1 MQNDPAARRSSLAAV
16 GTLERRSVFLPV
28 ALEERADG
36 GLPKITGHSAV
47 FNSKSE
53 DLGFFTEIIRPG
65 AFQDALST
73 YQSVCL
79 ANHNVD
85 RLIAAT
91 VNGTLLLQ
99 EDKRGLYEDATPMDT
114 QVCRDVVTEIRSG
127 ALNGQSFT
135 FDVETDTWRMEN
147 GMQLREII
155 KISRLYD
162 VGPVVF
168 PAYPATDV
176 SARGLMVAAG
186 LDVEGFSVAIV
197 KQLRHLPLT
206 AADRDIVKQAVTVLQ
221 LTEEEGRQEPATSDE
236 QPAAPE
242 AWRMQHLRRRLEL
255 AVISA

>member
-1 MQNDPAARRSSLAAV
+1 MKTDPVPGPSTLAAV
-16 GTLERRSVFLPV
+16 GTLERRSVLLPV
-28 ALEERADG
+28 ALEERSDG

-65 AFQDALST
+65 AFQDALQT

-91 VNGTLLLQ
+91 ANGTLLLQ

-127 ALNGQSFT
+127 ALNGQSFS
-135 FDVETDTWRMEN
+135 FDVETDAWRMEN

-155 KISRLYD
+155 KIARLYD

-186 LDVEGFSVAIV
+186 LDIEGFSQAIV
-197 KQLRHLPLT
+197 KQLRRLPLT
-206 AADRDIVKQAVTVLQ
+206 PADRDIVQQAIAVLQ
-221 LTEEEGRQEPATSDE
+221 LTEEDVRQAPNVLATDSE
-236 QPAAPE
+236 APE
-242 AWRMQHLRRRLEL
+242 AWRLQHLRRRLEL
-255 AVISA
+255 AALSA